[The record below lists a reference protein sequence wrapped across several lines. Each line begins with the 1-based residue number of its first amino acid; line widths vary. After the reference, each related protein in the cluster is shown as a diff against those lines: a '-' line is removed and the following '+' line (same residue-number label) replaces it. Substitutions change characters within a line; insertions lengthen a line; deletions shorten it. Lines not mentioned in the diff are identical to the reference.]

1 MRRRAQGGQATVE
14 TVGVTVMVALLLAAV
29 SAWLVREVRPP
40 ARAPAFIEAV
50 ATPLA
55 RDPAPFEFRY
65 PLPRPFEMARGR
77 DDEPIGRALRAAG
90 RGVREGVAFGIEMNR
105 RCTLAFGMRLGDRS
119 LALFQ
124 DPVGGILE
132 PPVGDLP
139 TSEEVEAL
147 RRGAARDAGAG
158 RRPQGDGGRLRPG
171 GRRDRGG
178 GSGAAAP
185 ADRAGGANVTSAVT
199 PRVQ

>member
-14 TVGVTVMVALLLAAV
+14 TVGVAVMVALLLAAV

-40 ARAPAFIEAV
+40 DRPPAFIEAV

-65 PLPRPFEMARGR
+65 PLPRPFDMARGR

-90 RGVREGVAFGIEMNR
+90 RGVREAAAFGIEMNR
-105 RCTLAFGMRLGDRS
+105 RCTLAFGMRLGERS
-119 LALFQ
+119 LALLR

-132 PPVGDLP
+132 PPGPDLP
-139 TSEEVEAL
+139 TSEEVGRYVEEL
-147 RRGAARDAGAG
+147 RSMPARGAALRATEDVCAMGADVTVEVAQALLRRRVERAG
-158 RRPQGDGGRLRPG
+158 R
-171 GRRDRGG
+171 
-178 GSGAAAP
+178 
-185 ADRAGGANVTSAVT
+185 TSRQ
-199 PRVQ
+199 P

>member
-1 MRRRAQGGQATVE
+1 MRRRAHGGQATVE

-65 PLPRPFEMARGR
+65 PLPRPFEMPRGR

-119 LALFQ
+119 LALFR

-132 PPVGDLP
+132 PPVGELP
-139 TSEEVEAL
+139 TSEEVRRYAEEL
-147 RRGAARDAGAG
+147 RAMPARDAALRATADACALGADVTVEVAQALLRRRIERAG
-158 RRPQGDGGRLRPG
+158 R
-171 GRRDRGG
+171 
-178 GSGAAAP
+178 
-185 ADRAGGANVTSAVT
+185 TSRQ
-199 PRVQ
+199 P

>member
-14 TVGVTVMVALLLAAV
+14 TVGVAVMVALLLATV

-65 PLPRPFEMARGR
+65 PLPRPFEMPRGR

-90 RGVREGVAFGIEMNR
+90 RGVREGVAYGIEMNR
-105 RCTLAFGMRLGDRS
+105 GCTLAFGMRLGDRS

-124 DPVGGILE
+124 DPLGGILE
-132 PPVGDLP
+132 PPVGELP
-139 TSEEVEAL
+139 TSEEVRRYAEEL
-147 RRGAARDAGAG
+147 RAMPARDAALRATVDACALGADVTVEVAQALLRRRIERAG
-158 RRPQGDGGRLRPG
+158 R
-171 GRRDRGG
+171 
-178 GSGAAAP
+178 
-185 ADRAGGANVTSAVT
+185 TSRQ
-199 PRVQ
+199 P

>member
-50 ATPLA
+50 ATPLV
-55 RDPAPFEFRY
+55 RDPGPFEFRY

-90 RGVREGVAFGIEMNR
+90 RGVREGVAFGIEINR
-105 RCTLAFGMRLGDRS
+105 RCTLAFGVRLGDRS

-132 PPVGDLP
+132 QPVGDLP
-139 TSEEVEAL
+139 TSEEVGRYAEEL
-147 RRGAARDAGAG
+147 RAMPARDAALRATADACALGADVTVDVAQALLRRRIERAG
-158 RRPQGDGGRLRPG
+158 R
-171 GRRDRGG
+171 
-178 GSGAAAP
+178 
-185 ADRAGGANVTSAVT
+185 TSRQ
-199 PRVQ
+199 P

>member
-50 ATPLA
+50 ATPLV

-105 RCTLAFGMRLGDRS
+105 TCTLAFGMRLGDRS
-119 LALFQ
+119 LALLQ

-139 TSEEVEAL
+139 TSEEVRRYAEEL
-147 RRGAARDAGAG
+147 RSMPARDAALRATADACALGADVTVEVAQALLRRRIERAG
-158 RRPQGDGGRLRPG
+158 R
-171 GRRDRGG
+171 
-178 GSGAAAP
+178 
-185 ADRAGGANVTSAVT
+185 TSRQ
-199 PRVQ
+199 P